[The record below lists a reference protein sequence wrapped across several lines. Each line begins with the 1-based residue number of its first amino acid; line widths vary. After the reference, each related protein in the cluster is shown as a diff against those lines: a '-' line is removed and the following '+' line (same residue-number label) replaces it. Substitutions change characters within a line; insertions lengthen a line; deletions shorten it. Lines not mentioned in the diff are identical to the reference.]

1 MTPMPETSPFP
12 NSAVV
17 DEWSVLDLM
26 LADGR
31 IADWFLDKG
40 HKCFYC
46 DAAGLETLAQAAKI
60 LPFDLAEARAA
71 VVAVIDRAI
80 AEKGAAPA

>member
-1 MTPMPETSPFP
+1 VTTTSPFP
-12 NSAVV
+12 STAVV

-46 DAAGLETLAQAAKI
+46 DAAGLETLAQAARI
-60 LPFDLAEARAA
+60 LPFDLEEARAA
-71 VVAVIDRAI
+71 ITSLIAQAI
-80 AEKGAAPA
+80 KEKGAAPAEAR